1 MVSCYKKHHMNLK
14 HLIPLFVAAVFFV
27 GAAYPK
33 AIFLKISREP
43 HPQQLIARLC
53 LVALGLLALWW
64 YAMEA

>member
-1 MVSCYKKHHMNLK
+1 MNLK
-14 HLIPLFVAAVFFV
+14 QLIPLLVAAVFFV
-27 GAAYPK
+27 GAVYPR
-33 AIFLKISREP
+33 AILLKISGEP

>member
-1 MVSCYKKHHMNLK
+1 VNLK
-14 HLIPLFVAAVFFV
+14 EVIPLFTATVFFV
-27 GAAYPK
+27 GAVYPK
-33 AIFLKISREP
+33 AIFLKIARAP